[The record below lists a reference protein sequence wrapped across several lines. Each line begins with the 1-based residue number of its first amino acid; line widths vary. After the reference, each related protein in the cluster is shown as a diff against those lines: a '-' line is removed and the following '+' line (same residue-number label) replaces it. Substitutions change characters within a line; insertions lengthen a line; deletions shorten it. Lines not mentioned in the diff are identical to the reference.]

1 MKTPIGDSP
10 EQSRL
15 NPNQLGTPEQLK
27 TLTLH
32 NINEHQKELQLMPN
46 PNQLIKKQFNS
57 GATRSADN

>member
-15 NPNQLGTPEQLK
+15 NPVHQGSPDQVK

-32 NINEHQKELQLMPN
+32 NINEHQKELLSAPN
-46 PNQLIKKQFNS
+46 SN
-57 GATRSADN
+57 